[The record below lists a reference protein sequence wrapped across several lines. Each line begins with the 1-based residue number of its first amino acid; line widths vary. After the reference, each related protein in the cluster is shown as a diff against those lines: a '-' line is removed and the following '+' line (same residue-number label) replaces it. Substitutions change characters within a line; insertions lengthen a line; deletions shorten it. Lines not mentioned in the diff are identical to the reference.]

1 MFSTAYVHHTH
12 RTVKYKLQN
21 ILTIVRQTIAKTS
34 IAIGSSM
41 GQTSSIWQT
50 SIAIGISWVSSSK
63 SISESRIS
71 LTPLPLSRSSSSGNS
86 SKMSSLGLSNLRGV
100 NWSNWEH
107 WVEGGGNKWL
117 RVEGGSNSI
126 IDWSNRQTGVSNTES
141 SSISNVLNLLELSVG
156 INIRVSTADSSVGV
170 SDLLLDR
177 VDVGITVVQVSELI
191 LSMELASGSVGSSSN
206 NWGSGSI
213 SDSWGSSNNWSGSSI
228 SDSWSSSISVSW
240 GSSISDSWKSGSL
253 NSLNLNLGWSSNSIR
268 ITSIASIWQTSMGI
282 ATIAIGTSIAK
293 TSIRIASIGQGGG
306 EDLGLLGKT
315 NGQKSGKDCLKV

>member
-1 MFSTAYVHHTH
+1 
-12 RTVKYKLQN
+12 
-21 ILTIVRQTIAKTS
+21 
-34 IAIGSSM
+34 M

-100 NWSNWEH
+100 NWSNWEN

-126 IDWSNRQTGVSNTES
+126 IDWSNGQTGVSNTES

-156 INIRVSTADSSVGV
+156 INIRVSTANSSVGV

-213 SDSWGSSNNWSGSSI
+213 S
-228 SDSWSSSISVSW
+228 VSW
-240 GSSISDSWKSGSL
+240 GSSISDSWKRGSL

-306 EDLGLLGKT
+306 EDLGL
-315 NGQKSGKDCLKV
+315 